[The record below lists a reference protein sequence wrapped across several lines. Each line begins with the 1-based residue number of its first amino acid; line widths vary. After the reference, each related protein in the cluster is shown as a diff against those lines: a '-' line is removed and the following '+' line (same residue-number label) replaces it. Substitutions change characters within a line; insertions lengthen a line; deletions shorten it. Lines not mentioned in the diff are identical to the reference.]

1 MSVVPVVCLMTGHGT
16 EISSALQ
23 RSGVVSPIV
32 NVGAKTSIPSGDAY
46 VVVDQPGLP
55 VTRYMFERA
64 NEPGLFERVITFAP
78 QVPASDMTRLER
90 IGIRYYCNSNTGLDQ
105 LFKLIGQ
112 IKADILLQGRERAA
126 EAEAVAA
133 SVFRSTADTL
143 QTFPDQSHYDA
154 DFYRDLM
161 SSFEEKVRN
170 TSLFLLIAA
179 ISRNQDTTIQH
190 CATVTTLA
198 SAFATQLG
206 FNGHDIERVFL
217 AAFFHDIGKSA
228 IPKAV
233 IDKPDRLTDQEMQ
246 LMRTHATV
254 GHMLLRRFPATAGEI
269 AEVALSHHEYLD
281 GTGYP
286 QGLRGSEIPDLV
298 RIITIADIYAAL
310 IERRAYKPPFPPDK
324 AFAILEEMGS
334 KLDQDLV
341 GLFEPVAEQVG
352 VLR

>member
-1 MSVVPVVCLMTGHGT
+1 MSVVPVVCLVAGQGT
-16 EISSALQ
+16 EISAALQ
-23 RSGVVSPIV
+23 RSGVASPIV
-32 NVGAKTSIPSGDAY
+32 NVGAKASLPSGDVY
-46 VVVDQPGLP
+46 VVVDRPGLP
-55 VTRYMFERA
+55 VTRYMVEQA
-64 NEPGLFERVITFAP
+64 NEPGLFDRVITFAP
-78 QVPASDMTRLER
+78 QVPASDMSRLER
-90 IGIRYYCNSNTGLDQ
+90 IGIRYYCNSNSGLDQ
-105 LFKLIGQ
+105 LFRLIGE
-112 IKADILLQGRERAA
+112 IKADILLRGRERAA
-126 EAEAVAA
+126 EAEAVAV
-133 SVFRSTADTL
+133 SVFKSTADTL
-143 QTFPDQSHYDA
+143 HTFADQSHFDVG
-154 DFYRDLM
+154 FYRDLM

-170 TSLFLLIAA
+170 TSLFLVIAA
-179 ISRNQDTTIQH
+179 ISRNQDSTIQH

-228 IPKAV
+228 IPKSV

-254 GHMLLRRFPATAGEI
+254 GHALLRRFPETAGEI

-281 GTGYP
+281 GSGYP
-286 QGLRGSEIPDLV
+286 QGLRGSDIPDMV

-310 IERRAYKPPFPPDK
+310 IERRAYKPPFSADK
-324 AFAILEEMGS
+324 AFAILHEMGT

-341 GLFEPVAEQVG
+341 GLFKPVAEQVG